1 MLFLLVA
8 VDEYHSGDDLVQL
21 MGAVEFSPLAFG
33 LAQELKDHGQCR
45 LAAAVAFGLPGAMAH
60 GGESALDGVG
70 RPQGG
75 PVFGQEAEDRRLEQL
90 ELVSEM
96 KPQQ

>member
-1 MLFLLVA
+1 
-8 VDEYHSGDDLVQL
+8 

-33 LAQELKDHGQCR
+33 LAQELEDHGQRR

-60 GGESALDGVG
+60 GGESAFDGIG
-70 RPQGG
+70 RPQVG
-75 PVFGQEAEDRRLEQL
+75 PVFGQEAEDRRLDPL